1 MAYKLR
7 FVQKIDQSKKNEFL
21 EVERMFMAFEQAN
34 PHMPQGRRFLPVT
47 GKEPTNTLIWECEFD
62 TLEAVTAQ
70 LQAIY
75 DNPEHEILLQQ
86 QIPFMQDSYAE
97 IYEVLT

>member
-21 EVERMFMAFEQAN
+21 AIEQKFAALEKAN
-34 PHMPQGRRFLPVT
+34 LHMPQGRRYLPVT
-47 GKEPTNTLIWECEFD
+47 GKEPTNTLIWECEFE
-62 TLEAVTAQ
+62 TLEDVTTQ

-75 DNPEHEILLQQ
+75 DNPEHEVLLQQ

-97 IYEVLT
+97 IYEELS

>member
-7 FVQKIDQSKKNEFL
+7 FVQKIDQSKKHEFL
-21 EVERMFMAFEQAN
+21 EIEKKFAAFEKAN

-47 GKEPTNTLIWECEFD
+47 GKEPTNTLIWECEFA
-62 TLEAVTAQ
+62 TLEDVTTQ

-97 IYEVLT
+97 IYEELQ

>member
-7 FVQKIDQSKKNEFL
+7 FVQRIDQAKKNEFL
-21 EVERMFMAFEQAN
+21 ALEKKFEELEKAN
-34 PHMPQGRRFLPVT
+34 PHLPQGRRYLPVT
-47 GKEPTNTLIWECEFD
+47 GREPTNTLVWECEFE
-62 TLEAVTAQ
+62 TMGQVTAQ

-86 QIPFMQDSYAE
+86 QIPFMQDSYVE
-97 IYEVLT
+97 IYEAL

>member
-7 FVQKIDQSKKNEFL
+7 FVQKIHQAKKNEFL
-21 EVERMFMAFEQAN
+21 EIERKFITFEKAN

-62 TLEAVTAQ
+62 SLEAVTTQ

-75 DNPEHEILLQQ
+75 DNPEHEMLLEQ
-86 QIPFMQDSYAE
+86 QIPFMQDSYTE
-97 IYEVLT
+97 IYEMLT